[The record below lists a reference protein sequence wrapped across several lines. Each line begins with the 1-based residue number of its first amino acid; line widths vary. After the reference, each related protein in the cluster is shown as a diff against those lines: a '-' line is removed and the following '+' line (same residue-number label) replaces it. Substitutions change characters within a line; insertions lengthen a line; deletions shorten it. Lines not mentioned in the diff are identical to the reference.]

1 MRFSVQLP
9 TDQVQHGGEFVSGEA
24 VTDLARAVEDAGFDA
39 CFVTDHPFPGD
50 RWLAAGGHHSLDPF
64 VALSFAAAATSRLR
78 LQTNVL
84 VLPYRNPF
92 LVAKAA
98 ATLDVLSGGRVILGV
113 AAGYLKSEF
122 AALGA
127 DFDARNDVADEAL
140 RAMKLAW
147 VQDGVQLAGRGFGA
161 RGNTMLPRPVQKPH
175 PPLWVGGNSRR
186 AIRRAVE
193 LGDGWIPFPT
203 QSHSAPHLRTAAM
216 ETLADLEE
224 RLAYLRAH
232 ADAVGRTAPLEIGFM
247 PFGADMFSKDPLD
260 PGRFLASLREL
271 AALGVSW
278 VMLSVP
284 CESRGEYRERVA
296 RFGSGIIRRL

>member
-1 MRFSVQLP
+1 VRFSVQLP
-9 TDQVQHGGEFVSGEA
+9 TDQVRYGAEFVSAEA
-24 VTDLARAVEDAGFDA
+24 VAELALAVEDAGFDA

-64 VALSFAAAATSRLR
+64 VALSFAAAATARLR

-127 DFDARNDVADEAL
+127 DFDARNDAADEAL

-147 VQDGVQLAGRGFGA
+147 TQEGVQLAGRSYEA

-175 PPLWVGGNSRR
+175 PPIWIGGNSRR

-224 RLAYLRAH
+224 RLAYLREH
-232 ADAVGRTAPLEIGFM
+232 AAAVGRTAPLEIGFM
-247 PFGADMFSKDPLD
+247 PFGADMFSKEPLD

-284 CESRGEYRERVA
+284 CESRVEYRERVA
-296 RFGSGIIRRL
+296 RFGKEIIERL